1 MKTQRMIGNW
11 VSRGRWRI
19 HILFILLLLL
29 PIAIFAYSVGRVL
42 RHQAEAQAV
51 SESAQMVHVA
61 AALVQEDFREDTEV
75 LQSIATRPSLRQAW
89 AEGNLGRVE
98 RNLADA
104 EVQDPDFTFVGA
116 FALDGTLRAVY
127 PVQPGTLNQ
136 NFAYR
141 DWYKGISRQ
150 WTPYVS
156 EVYQTSI
163 PPYQLVVA
171 IAVPLS
177 DDAGK
182 PAGILLAGC
191 AVNAIGRELLDTKLE
206 DGWIIS
212 LVDQHGHLSG
222 HHNINPFAA
231 AVDLSSYEPVKRMQ
245 SGGSGYGM
253 FGRDG
258 DTFAVR
264 YEPIRPYG
272 WGVLAEQPASVLHR
286 SVGLVERRVRWLGF
300 AFLAVGLIVSAFMGS
315 LYSDLETGNR
325 FIRLSADLFCIGSFD
340 RYFKRLNPSW
350 ERALGFTE
358 QELMAKPYTE
368 FVHPDDREATV
379 VETSRIEESGTS
391 CFAFE
396 NRYLCKDGSYKWLSW
411 NAVSVPEQELSYAVA
426 RDVTERKRGDE
437 TLRESTE
444 QLRLLLDGV
453 KDYAIFMLDPS
464 GNVATWN
471 QGAERIKGYAANEI
485 VGRHF
490 SCFYS
495 PEDVQ
500 NGKPERE
507 LEKAIAEGRYE
518 EEGWRIRKDGST
530 FWANVVIS
538 ALTDGKGKLRGFSKI
553 TRDITERRRA
563 DELLRESEQ
572 RLTLASTSGE
582 VGVWDLDLIADQAWR
597 SVQHDR
603 IFGYE
608 SLLPH
613 WGREVFSRHVLP
625 EDLELVQRR
634 FEEAF
639 KTGHLGFEC
648 RIIRADKVTRWI
660 SAKGEVVRNQQGQP
674 IRMMGVVTDVTER
687 KRAEEALEKSRENL
701 RVLLE
706 VAPDAVVTVDDQG
719 KIVLVNGQTEK
730 LFGYQRHEL
739 LGERVERLIP
749 ARVREG
755 HSQHR
760 AGYSAAPHARVMGA
774 GLELYAL
781 RKDGTEFPVEISL
794 SPIQTSEG
802 FRVIS
807 SIRDVSER
815 KKAQQ
820 QIEQQNRE
828 LDLRNR
834 EVERATQMKSKF
846 LASMSHELRTPL
858 NAIVGFSDLLADGTP
873 GELNTKQKR
882 FVNHIKQG
890 SAHLLQLINDI
901 LDLSKIEAGQLEIRC
916 EDFQVI
922 DALPEVLS
930 TIRPLAMAKN
940 IQVQQKLEA
949 DLHVY
954 ADRVR
959 FKQILYNLL
968 SNAVKFTPKDGQ
980 IDIACIDKGNFLQIS
995 VSDTGIGI
1003 RAEDQGLVFEE
1014 FRQVEGSQKDDHQG
1028 TGLGLAITKRLVEQ
1042 QGGTI
1047 SLVSELGKGSR
1058 FSFILPAGSKVT
1070 NAVQTGKA
1078 VHAAIG
1084 VTAGREKPLVLIADD
1099 EVSARELLA
1108 SYLEPDYQIAMADSG
1123 PDAVRKAQ
1131 RLMPDAITL
1140 DVLMPGGSGFETLVA
1155 LRKTPETANIPII
1168 IVSIVDQ
1175 KHVGFA
1181 LGAADYLIKPI
1192 RKPVLLETI
1201 RKHVPFPSDD
1211 DQSILLVDDDPKTLE
1226 LLEETLRS
1234 AGYETQSV
1242 RSGARALEV
1251 LSSKFVSAIL
1261 LDLLMP
1267 GMDGFQVIRHVRQE
1281 PTLKEL
1287 PILVMTAKSLS
1298 PDELALLGRDTQALL
1313 QKNGSWQQQLLV
1325 EVGKVVRDRKLAK
1338 SAGQS

>member
-1 MKTQRMIGNW
+1 MIGNW
-11 VSRGRWRI
+11 LSRGRWRI

-75 LQSIATRPSLRQAW
+75 LQSIAARPSLRQAW
-89 AEGNLGRVE
+89 AEGNLGMVE
-98 RNLADA
+98 RSLADA
-104 EVQDPDFTFVGA
+104 VQNPDFTFVGA

-127 PVQPGTLNQ
+127 PVQPDTLNQ

-163 PPYQLVVA
+163 PPYPLVVA
-171 IAVPLS
+171 IAVPLT

-191 AVNAIGRELLDTKLE
+191 AVNTIGRELLDTKLE

-272 WGVLAEQPASVLHR
+272 WGVLVEQPASVLHR

-426 RDVTERKRGDE
+426 RDVTERKRADE
-437 TLRESTE
+437 ILRESTE

-453 KDYAIFMLDPS
+453 KDYAIFMLDPA

-471 QGAERIKGYAANEI
+471 QGAERIKGYAADEI

-495 PEDVQ
+495 AEDVQ

-518 EEGWRIRKDGST
+518 EEGWRIRKDGSQ

-582 VGVWDLDLIADQAWR
+582 VGVWELDLIADQAWR
-597 SVQHDR
+597 SLQHDR

-608 SLLPH
+608 SLLPN

-625 EDLELVQRR
+625 EDRELVQHQ

-687 KRAEEALEKSRENL
+687 KEAEVEKRKFM
-701 RVLLE
+701 
-706 VAPDAVVTVDDQG
+706 D
-719 KIVLVNGQTEK
+719 
-730 LFGYQRHEL
+730 
-739 LGERVERLIP
+739 RL
-749 ARVREG
+749 
-755 HSQHR
+755 
-760 AGYSAAPHARVMGA
+760 AA
-774 GLELYAL
+774 
-781 RKDGTEFPVEISL
+781 S
-794 SPIQTSEG
+794 
-802 FRVIS
+802 
-807 SIRDVSER
+807 
-815 KKAQQ
+815 
-820 QIEQQNRE
+820 NNE

-858 NAIVGFSDLLADGTP
+858 NAIVGFSDLLAEETA

-916 EDFQVI
+916 EDFQVK

-930 TIRPLAMAKN
+930 TIRPLALAKN
-940 IQVQQKLEA
+940 IQLQQKLEG

-980 IDIACIDKGNFLQIS
+980 IDIDCIEKGNFVQIS

-1003 RAEDQGLVFEE
+1003 RAEDQKLVFEE

-1028 TGLGLAITKRLVEQ
+1028 TGLGLAITKRLVGQ

-1058 FSFILPAGSKVT
+1058 FTFILPAGSKVA
-1070 NAVQTGKA
+1070 NLSQTGKP
-1078 VHAAIG
+1078 VQAAIA

-1108 SYLEPDYQIAMADSG
+1108 SYLEPDYKIAMADSG

-1201 RKHVPFPSDD
+1201 RKHVPFPNDD
-1211 DQSILLVDDDPKTLE
+1211 DQAILLVDDDPKTLE

-1298 PDELALLGRDTQALL
+1298 SDELALLGRDTQALL
-1313 QKNGSWQQQLLV
+1313 QKNGSWQQQLIV